1 MISASSLKYVQLRLA
16 MRPADGV
23 LSTGIFLS
31 GSGQSSILPA
41 MLKPAFHFFL
51 MSSLAAGLFPVS
63 LRAQSLLV
71 VNQGDT
77 NVSIVDP
84 ASEKQIATV
93 AEKTT
98 GVHGHEIAAS
108 ADGHFAFVPIY
119 GSSGVGKPGIDGHE
133 MLVIDL
139 ASRSIVGDIDFG
151 HGVRPHFPLLDP
163 VSGLL
168 YVTTEL
174 DKTVTVVDPQ
184 TRKIVGAIPTGQE
197 QSHMLAISHDG
208 RRGYT
213 ANVGPGTI
221 SVLDLVGRKTIAVI
235 SISGEAQRVSI
246 STDDKL
252 VFTSDQTK
260 PQLAVIDTAT
270 NQLKTWVALP
280 GTGYGTAATLDG
292 RWLLVAVPS
301 TNQVAVVDLNRMQ
314 VARRIDVASKPQEIL
329 VRPDGKV
336 AYVSCAGTGQVAA
349 IDLAQWKVKTL
360 ITAGN
365 FADGLAWA
373 K

>member
-1 MISASSLKYVQLRLA
+1 
-16 MRPADGV
+16 
-23 LSTGIFLS
+23 
-31 GSGQSSILPA
+31 

-51 MSSLAAGLFPVS
+51 LSSVAAGLIPAS
-63 LRAQSLLV
+63 LNAQSLLV

-84 ASEKQIATV
+84 ASERQIATV
-93 AEKTT
+93 AEKTN

-108 ADGHFAFVPIY
+108 ADGHLAFVPIY
-119 GSSGVGKPGIDGHE
+119 GSSGVGKPGIDGHD
-133 MLVIDL
+133 MLVVDL

-163 VSGLL
+163 VSGML

-174 DKTVTVVDPQ
+174 DKTVTIVDPQ

-235 SISGEAQRVSI
+235 PVSGEVQRVSI
-246 STDDKL
+246 STDDKF

-270 NQLKTWVALP
+270 NKVKTWVALP
-280 GTGYGTAATLDG
+280 GTGYGTAPTLDG

-301 TNQVAVVDLNRMQ
+301 TNQVAVVELNRMQ
-314 VARRIDVASKPQEIL
+314 VTRRIDVASKPQEIL

-349 IDLAQWKVKTL
+349 IDLAQWEVQKL
-360 ITAGN
+360 MAAGK